1 MGWEEF
7 MVVSEYDGEHH
18 QTSRPQ
24 YVKDIKSLRKAR
36 ALGWI
41 VDQVV
46 NEDRPAEIVER
57 AGGVGVTRLAALVRE
72 IALIVRLR
80 LELSR
85 NNCGL
90 ALRDRVGPR

>member
-1 MGWEEF
+1 

-36 ALGWI
+36 VLGWI

-46 NEDRPAEIVER
+46 KEDRPPEIVER
-57 AGGVGVTRLAALVRE
+57 ARAALV
-72 IALIVRLR
+72 
-80 LELSR
+80 SR
-85 NNCGL
+85 GW
-90 ALRDRVGPR
+90 RP

>member
-1 MGWEEF
+1 MADMGWEEF

-18 QTSRPQ
+18 QTNRRQ

-46 NEDRPAEIVER
+46 KEDRRDEIVER
-57 AGGVGVTRLAALVRE
+57 ARTALMCRGW
-72 IALIVRLR
+72 RP
-80 LELSR
+80 
-85 NNCGL
+85 N
-90 ALRDRVGPR
+90 